1 LIPLGDLHFS
11 LTVACDLARLGAAPE
26 EVAKYLHGNRLRAA
40 QTYISQNGRK
50 IYGPW
55 SDQGRRHEGYK
66 IVPETAASSH

>member
-1 LIPLGDLHFS
+1 
-11 LTVACDLARLGAAPE
+11 LARLGAAPE

-55 SDQGRRHEGYK
+55 SDQRGRHEGYM
-66 IVPETAASSH
+66 IVPWTAAFAR